1 MNKSSL
7 FAISLGTLA
16 FSSLAMA
23 HGGEY
28 FFVWVLGIGA
38 TGAVIGGVAGMIEAR
53 KQRHF
58 GFVLL
63 WSFLALTLSGVV
75 LSILAS
81 AGVPD
86 LFEVFS
92 VVFVIGGIPALVVA
106 SISYLGCRLRRNRST
121 PA

>member
-1 MNKSSL
+1 MNKSGL
-7 FAISLGTLA
+7 FTISLGTLA
-16 FSSLAMA
+16 FSSPAMA

-28 FFVWVLGIGA
+28 FFVWVLGIA
-38 TGAVIGGVAGMIEAR
+38 AAGAVIGGVAGFIEAR

-63 WSFLALTLSGVV
+63 WSFLALTLGGVI

-81 AGVPD
+81 VGMPD

-106 SISYLGCRLRRNRST
+106 GISYLGYQWRQDRS
-121 PA
+121 PLA